1 MGAPFC
7 YETDQDIQC
16 LSPMAEWE
24 YYSPCTLRVWIP
36 EAKSKFTCNL
46 EDIHIVYVY
55 SAKRS

>member
-24 YYSPCTLRVWIP
+24 YYSSRTLRVWIP
-36 EAKSKFTCNL
+36 EAKSKFTCNP
-46 EDIHIVYVY
+46 EDIHIV
-55 SAKRS
+55 KRS